1 MTKKELNI
9 EKEPLQQKK
18 QKSRKNSMK
27 SNKLT

>member
-9 EKEPLQQKK
+9 EKEPHQQKK